1 MTLGGGLKLSLRPDE
16 RLRLTLT
23 LVGGPRLYSLERV
36 ELFLR
41 QSLLFTIDLSDSVG
55 VSLGIDLLERSRPG
69 AGVSPAYVARIGAP
83 LWHAGG
89 FDLGAYAKVGRD
101 EVLWGAGLVEAATR
115 F

>member
-1 MTLGGGLKLSLRPDE
+1 MSLAWH
-16 RLRLTLT
+16 
-23 LVGGPRLYSLERV
+23 GERV

-83 LWHAGG
+83 LWHAWG
-89 FDLGAYAKVGRD
+89 FDLGAYANLGRVD
-101 EVLWGAGLVEAATR
+101 EALWGAGLVEAATR

>member
-1 MTLGGGLKLSLRPDE
+1 MSLAWH
-16 RLRLTLT
+16 
-23 LVGGPRLYSLERV
+23 GERV

-83 LWHAGG
+83 LWHAWALTLAPTRTWAASMRRCGELGSSRPRLGSELRDLTTGG
-89 FDLGAYAKVGRD
+89 RQPRVRTLRKLVGM
-101 EVLWGAGLVEAATR
+101 
-115 F
+115 